1 MTTIKE
7 ALAEGATRLGD
18 RDPQNK
24 RRAARVLL
32 AHSLNATQEHI
43 LSRPGDPITET
54 QYAAFLELISRRV
67 HGEPLQHIT
76 GHQEFYGLD
85 FIVNAEVLI
94 PRPETE
100 FLVEQVLKLGTFPR
114 LGSEEESRLLPEPEP
129 GPDRQVPSPLIDDR
143 LIVDVGTGSGCIAI
157 ALAVSL
163 PSAAIIAI
171 DISSP
176 ALDVARRNAERHGV
190 TDRIQFLHGDLLG
203 PLQQGRFEGSVD
215 IIASNPPYVSTSRP
229 DLVQREV
236 RDFEPAIALYGGP
249 DGLSFYRRLLVEA
262 ARFLKPDG
270 HLVCEIG
277 YSQLDDVLR
286 LADAAGWDFANL
298 AEDLQGIP
306 RTLTVRRKE
315 AYGYRAD

>member
-7 ALAEGATRLGD
+7 ALAEGASQLGD
-18 RDPQNK
+18 REPES
-24 RRAARVLL
+24 RRAARILL
-32 AHSLNATQEHI
+32 AHTLSVTQEHI
-43 LSRPGDPITET
+43 LSRPGDAITET

-76 GHQEFYGLD
+76 GHREFYGLD
-85 FIVNAEVLI
+85 FIVNADVLI

-100 FLVEQVLKLGTFPR
+100 FLVEQVLKLATFPG
-114 LGSEEESRLLPEPEP
+114 LGSEGQSRVLPEPDP
-129 GPDRQVPSPLIDDR
+129 TRQGPSR

-157 ALAVSL
+157 ALAVNL
-163 PSAAIIAI
+163 PSAAIVAI

-236 RDFEPAIALYGGP
+236 KDFEPAIALYGGP
-249 DGLSFYRRLLVEA
+249 DGLSFYRRLLVDA
-262 ARFLKPDG
+262 PRFLKPDG

-277 YSQLDDVLR
+277 YSQLDDVR
-286 LADAAGWDFANL
+286 RVADAAGWDFVNL

-315 AYGYRAD
+315 AYGYRAE